1 MSPQPPH
8 IPSNLTRLK
17 DQNPIDAF
25 VREMETAAQ
34 QMQLMLG
41 EVRTTSNAE
50 IMKMTRDLE
59 YITDTLKDLHKTIRG
74 EGSAPGL
81 IERVATMEERL
92 NHTRASIVD
101 RGDADGK
108 TNTANIQGNWQ
119 MKVAMLGSFT
129 SLISTLI
136 LIIIQIVLKK

>member
-1 MSPQPPH
+1 VSPLP
-8 IPSNLTRLK
+8 PSNLTRLK

-25 VREMETAAQ
+25 VREMEAASQ
-34 QMQLMLG
+34 QMQVMLN
-41 EVRTTSNAE
+41 EVRVNSNGE
-50 IMKMTRDLE
+50 ISAMNRDLE
-59 YITDTLKDLHKTIRG
+59 YITETLKDLHKTIRG

-92 NHTRASIVD
+92 NHTRASIVNQ
-101 RGDADGK
+101 GEADGK
-108 TNTANIQGNWQ
+108 ASAANVQGGWQ

-136 LIIIQIVLKK
+136 MIIIQIVLKK